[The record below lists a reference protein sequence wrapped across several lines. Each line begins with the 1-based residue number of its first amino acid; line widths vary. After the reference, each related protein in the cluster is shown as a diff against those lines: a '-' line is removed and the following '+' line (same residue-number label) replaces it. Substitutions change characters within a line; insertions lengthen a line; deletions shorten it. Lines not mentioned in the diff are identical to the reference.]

1 MSMIVM
7 TILPFLPL
15 AVWVL
20 LVGWSANRTE
30 GEELLLVPVPLLA
43 RLKMLSTTYI
53 VGILFLIIGLVA
65 GKVSWWVLPIL
76 LALYVLLLAIPTSYT
91 LTTAGIRTG
100 KGRFRRWT
108 EFAGVRRSP
117 FGAMLVGGQKQ
128 ANYPIYLSGG
138 REDDDFVLTLK
149 NLVRN
154 SYKGI
159 VTGQDRF
166 VRDRPDDQDVGETN
180 TTSSINH

>member
-1 MSMIVM
+1 MSVIVM

-15 AVWVL
+15 AAWVL
-20 LVGWSANRTE
+20 LVGWSANKTE
-30 GEELLLVPVPLLA
+30 GEELLRFPVPLLA
-43 RLKMLSTTYI
+43 RLKMLSTAYI
-53 VGILFLIIGLVA
+53 AGFIFLMVSVFS

-76 LALYVLLLAIPTSYT
+76 LALYVVLLAIPTCYT

-128 ANYPIYLSGG
+128 ANYPIFLSGG

-159 VTGQDRF
+159 PTEQDRLL
-166 VRDRPDDQDVGETN
+166 RGRPSD
-180 TTSSINH
+180 

>member
-15 AVWVL
+15 AAWTL
-20 LVGWSANRTE
+20 LVGWSANTTE

-43 RLKMLSTTYI
+43 RLKMLSSSYI
-53 VGILFLIIGLVA
+53 AGGIFLILGLFL
-65 GKVSWWVLPIL
+65 GKVNWWIAPIL
-76 LALYVLLLAIPTSYT
+76 LAVYVLVLAIPTSYT

-128 ANYPIYLSGG
+128 ANYPIFLSGG

-149 NLVRN
+149 SLVRD
-154 SYKGI
+154 SYKGR
-159 VTGQDRF
+159 VTGQERF
-166 VRDRPDDQDVGETN
+166 VRRPPDGYAGGDTN
-180 TTSSINH
+180 STSSINH